1 VHGVAPAGLP
11 NDGLVSSELV
21 VGGALL
27 IPAGPRTLEPPPVD
41 AVDAA
46 IGEDKVDVGPI
57 GDARMEFGSADMVM
71 PGPMVVKPVDAP
83 ESPVPLV
90 PVDEK
95 IEPPSA
101 LVVVLPLMPLEF
113 EEPES
118 VLPPR
123 DVGVLRLPESD
134 VGELMVDVRG
144 GLVEVGLDNTPGV
157 DTHGRGSIVWLVGFI
172 VVGPA
177 GFVWDAPAAAPAGF
191 AGVWGDAGFG

>member
-1 VHGVAPAGLP
+1 MPAGLP
-11 NDGLVSSELV
+11 NDGVVSSELV

-27 IPAGPRTLEPPPVD
+27 IPPGPRTLEPPPVD

-46 IGEDKVDVGPI
+46 IGEDRLEVGPS
-57 GDARMEFGSADMVM
+57 GDARMEFGSGDMVM
-71 PGPMVVKPVDAP
+71 PGPMVVTPVDAP

-101 LVVVLPLMPLEF
+101 LVVVLPIMPLEV
-113 EEPES
+113 EPES
-118 VLPPR
+118 VLPLR
-123 DVGVLRLPESD
+123 DVGVFRLPESD

-157 DTHGRGSIVWLVGFI
+157 DTHGRGSIVWLVGFV
-172 VVGPA
+172 VVGTA
-177 GFVWDAPAAAPAGF
+177 GFV
-191 AGVWGDAGFG
+191 